1 MAAPPYLF
9 IEEAAAYGRVS
20 VTTLR
25 RAIKDKTLKA
35 AKRAGRWRIKQGE
48 LERWLETSEEGTRS
62 RPATRP
68 ARAIGAPAPT
78 EASNGAY
85 LWDTMLPTKRS

>member
-1 MAAPPYLF
+1 MATPIYLF
-9 IEEAAAYGRVS
+9 IEEAAELGRVS

-25 RAIKDKTLKA
+25 RAIRDKSLKA

-48 LERWLETSEEGTRS
+48 LERWLETSESRS
-62 RPATRP
+62 PQRSATAP
-68 ARAIGAPAPT
+68 VKVTGARAPT

-85 LWDTMLPTKRS
+85 LWDTMLPTKR